1 MFSNKF
7 CLSALFT
14 AIFLMAALPGNAK
27 KLTALFNHAEFLSIE
42 KGPYIETYLNIVGN
56 TARFKALPNGKFQ
69 GSIEVSISFAKG
81 DSIKAFNKYNLL
93 SPEVADTLNRPNFID
108 VQRFSLPAGEYQLS
122 LEIKDNYLE
131 AKPFA
136 YSEMVSISLDKKLSG
151 TSKIMLVDTYK
162 KTFEKNILTKGD
174 YDLVPIVSNFYH
186 ENIADLTFY
195 MEFYNIDKLIPAGS
209 PFLVNMYLEAFE
221 NGMKVPGFFRFSK
234 QISGSAIPVL
244 GSFPLKDLPTG
255 NYNLVIEARDKQNN
269 LLADQKSFFQRKNAN
284 AELKIEDLTPVDLLN
299 SFVEK
304 IKNRDTLIDYMYSF
318 RPISTQTEI
327 NFCKNVIKSG
337 DELAMRKYFLQFWQ
351 KRDPAN
357 PETRWMAYKANVDL
371 VNKMFRTNIKK
382 GYSTDR
388 GRVYLQYGK
397 PDSRMVYDREP
408 SVYPYEVW
416 QYYQLSG
423 KENPQRN
430 NRRFI
435 FYNPDLVTN
444 EYFLMHSDAI
454 GEVRDDRWQMKLQK
468 RNNTSTD
475 FDVEKGNSHFGN
487 NLDDSINMSR

>member
-1 MFSNKF
+1 MFRNNYS
-7 CLSALFT
+7 LGALLT
-14 AIFLMAALPGNAK
+14 VVFLMLSWNLQAK
-27 KLTALFNHAEFLSIE
+27 KLTALFNHAEFLSLD
-42 KGPYIETYLNIVGN
+42 KGPYLETYLNIVGN
-56 TARFKALPNGKFQ
+56 TAVFKQLPNGKYQ

-93 SPEVADTLNRPNFID
+93 SPEITDTLSRPNFID
-108 VQRFSLPAGEYQLS
+108 VQRFSIPVGDYMMT
-122 LEIKDNYLE
+122 LEINDNHNNN
-131 AKPFA
+131 KPFN
-136 YSEMVSISLDKKLSG
+136 YSEAVSINLTKESTGS
-151 TSKIMLVDTYK
+151 SQIMLVDTYK

-186 ENIADLTFY
+186 EKISELTFY
-195 MEFYNIDKLIPAGS
+195 TEFYNIDKVIPKGEA
-209 PFLVNMYLEAFE
+209 FLVNMYLEAFE
-221 NGMKVPGFFRFSK
+221 NGMKVPGFFRFVK
-234 QISGSAIPVL
+234 QTSAAAIPIL

-269 LLADQKSFFQRKNAN
+269 LLLDQKSFFQRKNPN
-284 AELKIEDLTPVDLLN
+284 PQLTLEDLTPVDLLN

-304 IKNRDTLIDYMYSF
+304 ITNRDSLIDYLYSF

-351 KRDPAN
+351 KRDAAN
-357 PETRWMAYKANVDL
+357 PEKKWLAYKVEVDF
-371 VNKMFRTNIKK
+371 VNQIFKTNIKR
-382 GYSTDR
+382 GYATDR

-397 PDSRMVYDREP
+397 PDNRMVYDREP
-408 SVYPYEVW
+408 SMYPYEVW
-416 QYYQLSG
+416 QYYKLSG
-423 KENPQRN
+423 TNNPQRN

-444 EYFLMHSDAI
+444 EYFLIHSDAI

-468 RNNTSTD
+468 RNNTTTD
-475 FDVEKGNSHFGN
+475 FDIERGNSHYGN
-487 NLDDSINMSR
+487 NLDDTINMSR